1 MPRPR
6 FQKLDDERRDN
17 MMEAAAKVFAKEG
30 YQGASINQIL
40 QNAGLS
46 KGVAYY
52 YFEDKADLFATTV
65 EFYLGQIDTSIIS
78 RIDELNAENFW
89 KMLLELYSQP
99 FLQNIDTPYRFRVL
113 KVATQIP
120 ADDPLM
126 ERIAPLMQMA
136 FGWTSDL
143 ISKGQEFGLVRD
155 DLPEELLS
163 GFITG
168 IDTVSDDYILERLET
183 MSHEDILQTL
193 SYTVDAIKRLLSP

>member
-17 MMEAAAKVFAKEG
+17 IMEAAAKVFAEEG

-78 RIDELNAENFW
+78 RIDDLTAENFW
-89 KMLLELYSQP
+89 EMMLELYSQP
-99 FLQNIDTPYRFRVL
+99 FLQNLDAPYRFRVL
-113 KVATQIP
+113 KVAAQIP
-120 ADDPLM
+120 QDDPLM
-126 ERIAPLMQMA
+126 ERIAPLMQIA
-136 FGWTSDL
+136 FGWTMEL
-143 ISKGQEFGLVRD
+143 VEKGQGFGLVRT
-155 DLPEELLS
+155 DLPEELLF
-163 GFITG
+163 GFIMG
-168 IDTVSDDYILERLET
+168 IDTVSDNYMLERLET
-183 MSHEDILQTL
+183 MSPSEIYGIMSH
-193 SYTVDAIKRLLSP
+193 TVDAIKRLISP